1 MSGLGLLH
9 LNRASSDLN
18 RLATSDGLP
27 AAKTKT
33 GMNLTE
39 GQIGGLATAAGG
51 LAGIIAGATGRG
63 SINRDIES
71 AKQNVENIK
80 ASQPSIATPSA
91 YYDAVKNAYD
101 QRLMQMRTQDIN
113 RSLATTTQAA
123 QQYGSRG
130 LGAVMQAQQ
139 QAQQQMRTEAATQQ
153 QAQTQA
159 MMNLGQA
166 EQMTQQ
172 MQDTQYGR
180 NLEYAYDEKSLA
192 EARLDNKKQQLASGV
207 AGVLEGAAKF
217 SIGLM
222 KEGGMVQKTPGEFNH
237 DTNEMYVVDENGR
250 DMNIAL
256 TGGEYVINPRDAKK
270 LKEMAGDGKTSLHR
284 FVNKLVTRFEKAD
297 DNG

>member
-1 MSGLGLLH
+1 M
-9 LNRASSDLN
+9 NDLT
-18 RLATSDGLP
+18 A
-27 AAKTKT
+27 
-33 GMNLTE
+33 
-39 GQIGGLATAAGG
+39 GQIGGIATAAGG

-63 SINRDIES
+63 KIKSDIEA
-71 AKQNVENIK
+71 AKQNVDKIK
-80 ASQPSIATPSA
+80 ATQPSIATPSA

-139 QAQQQMRTEAATQQ
+139 QAQQQMRAEAATQQ

-166 EQMTQQ
+166 QQMTQQ
-172 MQDTQYGR
+172 MQDAQYGR
-180 NLEYAYDEKSLA
+180 NLEYAYDEKALA
-192 EARLDNKKQQLASGV
+192 EARLDQKKQQLSSGV
-207 AGVLEGAAKF
+207 AGVIEGAAQF
-217 SIGLM
+217 GAGFFE
-222 KEGGMVQKTPGEFNH
+222 EGGKVQKTPGEFDH
-237 DTNEMYVVDENGR
+237 DTNEMYVVDEEGR

-256 TGGEYVINPRDAKK
+256 TGGEYVINPRDAKR
-270 LKEMAGDGKTSLHR
+270 LKQLAGNGKTSLHR
-284 FVNKLVTRFEKAD
+284 FVNKLVIRFEKED